1 MRISLKWKF
10 ALFIAALLLF
20 AVGVLSV
27 LVLTGVHRYQKE
39 EMEKTL
45 NRQAEIANNRI
56 GQQYVTGT
64 RFDPQTFMQLQG
76 QNLVVEIGA
85 ASGMRFLLYDMTGAA
100 AGDSLPMAESPDVSG
115 VLSHALNN
123 KIVYKVLGDT
133 EDYLAPVRGPDGQ
146 IGVLHFQVS
155 LAAQNAFYRNLQNSF
170 LVAGSAVLL
179 LSFVLGLLYMN
190 RQAKAIRRLKEAA
203 DDIRIG
209 EFIAAPP
216 FRRKDEL
223 GSLSAGIYE
232 MSRALQ
238 ASLRTQQQFINNI
251 SHELKTPLTS
261 IRAYTDLLHMYE
273 DDPGLVREA
282 RDVIDKEAV
291 RLYEL
296 VEKVLKLAA
305 LEKYEFEQQPENVRI
320 DLLLEDLASRMK
332 GKAEKFGVTISHELF
347 PAEVWAD
354 RESLI
359 QIFLNLLDN
368 AIKYNVENGTVL
380 IRSRTTEEGALEIE
394 FTDTGL
400 GIPED
405 RRERIF
411 EPFYTVNKDRARK
424 SGGSG
429 LGLSLVKQLVNK
441 QQGQIRV
448 EHPVKGGTSFIV
460 TLPLGPR

>member
-27 LVLTGVHRYQKE
+27 LVLNGVHRYQKE

-45 NRQAEIANNRI
+45 DRQAEIANNRI
-56 GQQYVTGT
+56 GQQVVTGT
-64 RFDPQTFMQLQG
+64 RFDPQTFMGLQG
-76 QNLVVEIGA
+76 QNLAVEIGA
-85 ASGMRFLLYDMTGAA
+85 ASGMRFLLYDMTGART
-100 AGDSLPMAESPDVSG
+100 GDSLPLAESPDVSG

-123 KIVYKVLGDT
+123 KIVYRVLGDT
-133 EDYLAPVRGPDGQ
+133 EDYLAPAQGPDGQ

-155 LAAQNAFYRNLQNSF
+155 LAASNAFYRNLQNSF
-170 LVAGSAVLL
+170 LLAGSGVLL
-179 LSFVLGLLYMN
+179 FSFVLGLLYMN

-203 DDIRIG
+203 DDIRVG
-209 EFIAAPP
+209 AFIDAPP
-216 FRRKDEL
+216 FRRQDEL
-223 GSLSAGIYE
+223 GSLSDGIYE
-232 MSRALQ
+232 MSRAIQ
-238 ASLRTQQQFINNI
+238 GSLRTQQHFINNI

-273 DDPGLVREA
+273 DDPGLVGEA
-282 RDVIDKEAV
+282 RDVIDKEAE

-296 VEKVLKLAA
+296 VEKVLKLAV
-305 LEKYEFEQQPENVRI
+305 LEKYEFEQQPEKIRI
-320 DLLLEDLASRMK
+320 DSLLEDLSFRMR
-332 GKAEKFGVTISHELF
+332 GKAEKFGVTISHALV
-347 PAEVWAD
+347 PAELWAD

-380 IRSRTTEEGALEIE
+380 IRSRITEEGGVEVE

-429 LGLSLVKQLVNK
+429 LGLSLVRQLVDK
-441 QQGQIRV
+441 QHGQIRV
-448 EHPVKGGTSFIV
+448 EHPVKGGASFIV
-460 TLPLGPR
+460 TFPAGDQ